1 MGGGPV
7 RWGGVSQPV
16 LAVHGHFYQPPRE
29 NPWTETVPVERS
41 AAPFHDWNERVCA
54 ESYRPNGWARVVDEH
69 GRVLAIVNNYAYL
82 SFDVGPTLASWL
94 ADAAPDVL
102 ARMVEG
108 DAVGGGAI
116 AQAYNHLILP
126 LASERD
132 VRTQVRWGLA
142 DFAHRFGRPAEGM
155 WLPETAVN
163 DTVMRVLA
171 EEGVGFTVLAPG
183 QALAVRPL
191 GGDEAWRDVADGS
204 IDTRR
209 SYRWVHPDDPA
220 LGVDVV
226 FYDGPLSHD
235 VAFAAGGLSSQALV
249 ARARLAAPAGGLVCV
264 AADGETFGHH
274 HTFAE
279 RAIAYALPVEA
290 PRSGIE
296 VSTVAAWLRR
306 HPPQLEVQV
315 RESSWSCAHGVARWR
330 ADCGCSTGGP
340 PGADQKWRAPLR
352 GALDLLG
359 AAVTEVF
366 ERRAPAVLKDGWA
379 ARDDYIDVLLG
390 RRSLDDFAADHVVG
404 DRVEAFTLL
413 ELERHA
419 MLMYTSCGWFFWD
432 LAGIETV
439 QVLRYAARAM
449 DLLGELGEDAPRDEF
464 LAVLAEARS
473 NQPGEGDG
481 RAVWDRHVMPSRV
494 DDRRVVAHLALAD
507 LLERGAFSGPLATYN
522 VALERH
528 RHDDRGPLALASGI
542 VTLTHRRTG
551 RRTRHTYAALHLGG
565 LEIYGGSR
573 ATGDEDADAAELGAL
588 HEAFAAGERVAV
600 LLRGIAALFAEHE
613 FGLDSALPDAA
624 DQIVKGAARALT
636 ERFAAAYEQLFADHR
651 PLITT
656 LARAGFTLPP
666 ELRVPA
672 DLALARRF
680 RTEIERDRD
689 GADDVAYATAAQ
701 LGRDAMASGFE
712 IDSPESRAA
721 IERALLDAVA
731 QTIAEPM
738 GPAVDDA
745 LALLR
750 LVREL
755 GLHVNVDRA
764 QDMLYEALTNQ
775 PHTPALELLGVAL
788 DLAVDRLGV
797 PEP

>member
-1 MGGGPV
+1 MA
-7 RWGGVSQPV
+7 GVAEPTRLV
-16 LAVHGHFYQPPRE
+16 VHGHFYQPPRE
-29 NPWTETVPVERS
+29 NPWTEEVPVEPS
-41 AAPFHDWNERVCA
+41 AAPFHDWNERITA
-54 ESYRPNGWARVVDEH
+54 ECYRPNGWARVVDEH
-69 GRVLAIVNNYAYL
+69 GRVAGVVDNYEHL
-82 SFDVGPTLASWL
+82 SFNVGPTLLSWL
-94 ADAAPDVL
+94 AAHHPEVL
-102 ARMVEG
+102 DRMISG
-108 DAVGGGAI
+108 DAERGGAI

-126 LASERD
+126 LANERD

-142 DFAHRFGRPAEGM
+142 DFAFRFGRPATAM
-155 WLPETAVN
+155 WLPETAVS
-163 DTVMRVLA
+163 DDVLRVLV
-171 EEGVGFTVLAPG
+171 EEGVRATILAPG

-191 GGDEAWRDVADGS
+191 DGDDWIDVPDGAVATGVPHRWTHPDGGS
-204 IDTRR
+204 ID
-209 SYRWVHPDDPA
+209 
-220 LGVDVV
+220 LV
-226 FYDGPLSHD
+226 FYDGGLSHD
-235 VAFAAGGLSSQALV
+235 LAFALSGLSSQDLV
-249 ARARLAAPAGGLVCV
+249 QRVRSTGADGSPVVV
-264 AADGETFGHH
+264 ATDGETFGHH
-274 HTFAE
+274 HRWAD
-279 RAIAYALPVEA
+279 RSLAYAFAHEA
-290 PRSGIE
+290 PANGVRVLRLPELLAE
-296 VSTVAAWLRR
+296 VPATHEAR
-306 HPPQLEVQV
+306 V
-315 RESSWSCAHGVARWR
+315 RVSAWSCVHGVGRWR
-330 ADCGCSTGGP
+330 EDCGCSTGGE
-340 PGADQKWRAPLR
+340 PGWNQRWRAPLR
-352 GALDLLG
+352 AALDVLRDHG
-359 AAVTEVF
+359 IEVF
-366 ERRAPAVLKDGWA
+366 ERRGGAVFDDPWG
-379 ARDDYIDVLLG
+379 ARDDYVRVLLG
-390 RRSLDDFAADHVVG
+390 ATTTASFVGTWARPGADG
-404 DRVEAFTLL
+404 VEALSLL
-413 ELERHA
+413 EAQRQAL
-419 MLMYTSCGWFFWD
+419 LMYTSCGWFFND

-573 ATGDEDADAAELGAL
+573 ATGDEDADAAELGVL